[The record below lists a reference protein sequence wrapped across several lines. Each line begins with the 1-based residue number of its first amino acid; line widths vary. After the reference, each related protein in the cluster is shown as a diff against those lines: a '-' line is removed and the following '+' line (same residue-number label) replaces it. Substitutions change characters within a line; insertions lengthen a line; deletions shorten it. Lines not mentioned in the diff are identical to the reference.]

1 MEDWV
6 IYCIAAVLSL
16 VAVAG
21 VYSFMTGPRG
31 PMARAWKQRLTELE
45 VASRMGP
52 PEEIIEAL
60 RESAKLYRKLGKR
73 WEAETVLR
81 RALLISR
88 QNFGEIN
95 PSVIPV
101 LNDFANLM
109 DSMQRAK
116 EAQQFRK
123 DAERVQQQIKKETR

>member
-6 IYCIAAVLSL
+6 IYSIAAVLSL

-21 VYSFMTGPRG
+21 VYSVVTGPSGPLARG
-31 PMARAWKQRLTELE
+31 WKQRLAELE
-45 VASRMGP
+45 VATRMGP
-52 PEEIIEAL
+52 PEQIIDGL

-81 RALLISR
+81 RALLITR

-95 PSVIPV
+95 PTIIPV
-101 LNDFANLM
+101 LNDFASLM
-109 DSMQRAK
+109 DSMHRNK
-116 EAQQFRK
+116 EAQQYRK
-123 DAERVQQQIKKETR
+123 DAARVQQQLEKTQ